1 MGPGDRRAAGG
12 RTACSGTVP
21 PMSLERD
28 EQDNEPPLLALHLR
42 RLPRSYDHVHV
53 APRRPGTL
61 HRPRR
66 TPHRCSNHIL
76 LPGPRRRET
85 RSAGRVCRRS
95 RETDGILRETAR
107 RIREHILQES
117 TLHIQSKRC
126 WHTLKREGYSPR
138 LDRTNLARVW
148 RRQGPAEGRAL
159 RGIWRVGLQGP
170 YPA

>member
-1 MGPGDRRAAGG
+1 
-12 RTACSGTVP
+12 
-21 PMSLERD
+21 MSLERD

-76 LPGPRRRET
+76 LPCPRRRET

-95 RETDGILRETAR
+95 RETDRILRETAYEYENIFFKNPLFTSR
-107 RIREHILQES
+107 AKGVGILSSERAIALGS
-117 TLHIQSKRC
+117 T
-126 WHTLKREGYSPR
+126 
-138 LDRTNLARVW
+138 
-148 RRQGPAEGRAL
+148 GPAL
-159 RGIWRVGLQGP
+159 RGSGVDRDLRKDEPYAAYGELDFRVHT
-170 YPA
+170 